1 MHLSYLFFMLKKC
14 SFKFLPPR
22 NWNQR
27 ILHVV
32 TLEQGLERDFFSKP
46 IAFRMSAIYLEM
58 HFKKKKKMRDKQ
70 HVIT

>member
-32 TLEQGLERDFFSKP
+32 TLEQGLERDFFQNLLQLGCLQSTLKC
-46 IAFRMSAIYLEM
+46 
-58 HFKKKKKMRDKQ
+58 
-70 HVIT
+70 T